1 VRTWLGYFNDTWGWY
16 TTAAQAWGQR
26 QAAWGP
32 GNGGALAELC
42 FEEDGF
48 RHACASVGLRCDGPA
63 AAAAG
68 GDTDNGGGGNMAAA
82 AAAAAAEA
90 EAEAEAEGQ
99 PAEVTM
105 SAQLRAAFASL

>member
-1 VRTWLGYFNDTWGWY
+1 MCTWLGYFNDTWGWY
-16 TTAAQAWGQR
+16 TAAARAHGRRRRDSQS
-26 QAAWGP
+26 AAAGHS
-32 GNGGALAELC
+32 GGALAELC

-68 GDTDNGGGGNMAAA
+68 GDTDGGGNHMAAA
-82 AAAAAAEA
+82 A
-90 EAEAEAEGQ
+90 AEAEAEGQ